1 MKKLKAW
8 LHTASAEI
16 LLLLGAFLIIGAT
29 ATISI
34 IAAVYLTGG
43 VLVSLGFFIAK
54 NRR

>member
-1 MKKLKAW
+1 MKKFKLW
-8 LHTASAEI
+8 MHMVSAEI

-43 VLVSLGFFIAK
+43 ALISLGFFIAK